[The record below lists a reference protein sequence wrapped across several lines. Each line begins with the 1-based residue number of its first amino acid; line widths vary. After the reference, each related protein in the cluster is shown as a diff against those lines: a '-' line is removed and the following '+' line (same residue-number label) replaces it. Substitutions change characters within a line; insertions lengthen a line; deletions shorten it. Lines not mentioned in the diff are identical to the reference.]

1 MLWNLETCNN
11 QNILLY
17 YQICVIKYFWFFED
31 ATINDFAFEIIN
43 YYYLLFE
50 INKSLSILFQMETT
64 EKEAKQ

>member
-1 MLWNLETCNN
+1 M
-11 QNILLY
+11 Y